1 MAVRVLV
8 KTHTGH
14 EIGTVNLFGVEDMN
28 LDDISIRLLV
38 GMEIL
43 SFWKNERIK
52 LNTEHPIDKEEDR
65 KTREDFKHS
74 IFSLPTVN
82 SSVPHAITNI
92 GKYGMSR
99 GRTAMTSMNSSESC
113 LGEIT
118 VKPKW
123 DEEKRCFVPTKTLP
137 VTLNVD
143 HRILNPH
150 DFNLKEA
157 KKIFNTTDWT
167 SIYPENFDEEKY
179 FTIISN
185 TLEDLFKKRAFF
197 DKTMTLKNKR
207 KMLETLSMATF

>member
-1 MAVRVLV
+1 DIIFNLKMRESEVEELASTFMKRSFCKVWESPKDPVITCEFDLEIPNTMNDKNITICYIYFCSKLMKQDNYRKNIILANNHKILKIKTVNLAIRVLV
-8 KTHTGH
+8 KTNNGN

-28 LDDISIRLLV
+28 LDDISIRLLA

-52 LNTEHPIDKEEDR
+52 LDKEHPVDKEEDR

-123 DEEKRCFVPTKTLP
+123 
-137 VTLNVD
+137 
-143 HRILNPH
+143 
-150 DFNLKEA
+150 
-157 KKIFNTTDWT
+157 
-167 SIYPENFDEEKY
+167 
-179 FTIISN
+179 
-185 TLEDLFKKRAFF
+185 
-197 DKTMTLKNKR
+197 
-207 KMLETLSMATF
+207 